1 MRKSLLQFLSWLLP
15 RIPQVCPYSPWIHV
29 AECVLQENLIPH
41 ASVLLLFTTS
51 AQTHIFPEIRLDAV
65 RIVDLLLEN
74 IPEIVVQ
81 GWDEGKAGHGARI
94 LEGYLGALNAGTAF
108 NENHGL

>member
-1 MRKSLLQFLSWLLP
+1 M
-15 RIPQVCPYSPWIHV
+15 I
-29 AECVLQENLIPH
+29 AH

-108 NENHGL
+108 NENHGLCEHSLSFLASLKPSRQDPSDFHGKRHTHTFS